1 MTKFSTYQRPR
12 TGTASGPF
20 GPAGNGP
27 RWDSGGKPGPYAPI
41 RRVPDARAIQQAVNK
56 PAGKD

>member
-27 RWDSGGKPGPYAPI
+27 RWVVCVKFCKLGRP
-41 RRVPDARAIQQAVNK
+41 
-56 PAGKD
+56 